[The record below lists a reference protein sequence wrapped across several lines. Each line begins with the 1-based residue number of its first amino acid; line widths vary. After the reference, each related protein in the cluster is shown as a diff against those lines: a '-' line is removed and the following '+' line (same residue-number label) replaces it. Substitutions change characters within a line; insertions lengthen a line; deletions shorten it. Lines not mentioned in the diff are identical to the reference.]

1 MANKEKESDKL
12 TKTTIPVEKELN
24 ADSVKG
30 QLEEKVDYHN
40 KLVAEKERL
49 LGELN
54 KVESALSQNIGGIN
68 TLQGLQKE
76 YFITDKPSDNGSA

>member
-1 MANKEKESDKL
+1 MANKEKDDGKL
-12 TKTTIPVEKELN
+12 TKPTIPVEKELN
-24 ADSVKG
+24 ADSVKT

-54 KVESALSQNIGGIN
+54 KVESALSQNMGGIN
-68 TLQGLQKE
+68 TLQSIQNE
-76 YFITDKPSDNGSA
+76 YFVQDKPSDNGEA